1 MPKTVKEGTLR
12 DFLIS
17 ILLQNFKK
25 LKGDSLES
33 LKKNFKKKQK
43 MRNFNGSL
51 IVPKNLEKGTLWDF
65 LTFVLLQ
72 DIKQTEGWTLCRH

>member
-33 LKKNFKKKQK
+33 LKKFRKKKT
-43 MRNFNGSL
+43 
-51 IVPKNLEKGTLWDF
+51 KNEKF
-65 LTFVLLQ
+65 
-72 DIKQTEGWTLCRH
+72 

>member
-1 MPKTVKEGTLR
+1 MPKTVKKGTLR

-17 ILLQNFKK
+17 ILLQNFEK

-33 LKKNFKKKQK
+33 LKKFRKKNK

>member
-33 LKKNFKKKQK
+33 SKKFRKKT
-43 MRNFNGSL
+43 
-51 IVPKNLEKGTLWDF
+51 KNEKF
-65 LTFVLLQ
+65 
-72 DIKQTEGWTLCRH
+72 